1 MAKYINPFVDFG
13 FKYIFGREESKPFLM
28 DFLNSLLANE
38 PGFKPIVDIEY
49 LDKEQSRFGKEIRGV
64 VYDIHCRTSNGKR
77 FIVEMQ
83 NQSQPYFFDRLVYYS
98 TKGIVEQGKRGQ
110 NWKYEYLPVYCVS
123 FMNFVH
129 SDYPER
135 FRIDVGLCDL
145 STRKLFSDK
154 LRYIFIQTPL
164 FDKKTPG
171 ECVTNFDKW
180 MYNIIN
186 MPTMDIMAFV
196 DEKLFDDF
204 EKMAEY
210 AAMCPVDRMAYDANE
225 KAYRDLMGQLEYAT
239 MEGEERGRTEGR
251 AKGIAE
257 GRAKGIAEGKAE
269 AIHDMI
275 LKMHEQGISL
285 DTIAVVTGLQ
295 VSDVRTIISAEK

>member
-13 FKYIFGREESKPFLM
+13 FKYIFGREESKPFLI

-38 PGFKPIVDIEY
+38 PGFEPIVDIEY

-98 TKGIVEQGKRGQ
+98 VEQGKRGQ

-129 SDYPER
+129 ADYPER

-145 STRKLFSDK
+145 STKKLFSDK

-164 FDKKTPG
+164 FDKNTPG

-239 MEGEERGRTEGR
+239 MEGEERGRTE
-251 AKGIAE
+251 ATHE
-257 GRAKGIAEGKAE
+257 
-269 AIHDMI
+269 MI

-295 VSDVRTIISAEK
+295 VSEVKKIISAQK

>member
-1 MAKYINPFVDFG
+1 
-13 FKYIFGREESKPFLM
+13 M

-38 PGFKPIVDIEY
+38 PGFEPIVDIEY

-129 SDYPER
+129 ADYPER

-145 STRKLFSDK
+145 STKKLFSDK

-251 AKGIAE
+251 T
-257 GRAKGIAEGKAE
+257 E
-269 AIHDMI
+269 ATHEMI

>member
-28 DFLNSLLANE
+28 AFLNSLLASE
-38 PGFKPIVDIEY
+38 PGFEPIVELEY
-49 LDKEQSRFGKEIRGV
+49 LDKEQSRIGKEIRGV
-64 VYDIHCRTSNGKR
+64 IYDIHCRTSNGKR

-98 TKGIVEQGKRGQ
+98 TRAIVEQGKRGHE
-110 NWKYEYLPVYCVS
+110 WRFEYLPVYCVS

-129 SDYPER
+129 CDYPER

-145 STRKLFSDK
+145 ASGKPFSDK
-154 LRYIFIQTPL
+154 QRFIFIQTPL
-164 FDKKTPG
+164 FDKQTPG

-186 MPTMDIMAFV
+186 MPTMDAMAFV
-196 DEKLFDDF
+196 DEKVFDQF

-210 AAMCPVDRMAYDANE
+210 AAMCPADMRAYEANL
-225 KAYRDLMGQLEYAT
+225 KAYRDLMGQLEYAAT
-239 MEGEERGRTEGR
+239 EGEARGEARGEAKAKR
-251 AKGIAE
+251 A
-257 GRAKGIAEGKAE
+257 
-269 AIHDMI
+269 MI
-275 LKMHEQGISL
+275 LRLSRQGVDLKVISTAA
-285 DTIAVVTGLQ
+285 DMSIEE
-295 VSDVRTIISAEK
+295 VRKIISTSGDF

>member
-1 MAKYINPFVDFG
+1 
-13 FKYIFGREESKPFLM
+13 M

-38 PGFKPIVDIEY
+38 PGFEPIVDIEY

-98 TKGIVEQGKRGQ
+98 VEQGKRGQ

-129 SDYPER
+129 ADYPER

-145 STRKLFSDK
+145 CTKKLFSDK

-164 FDKKTPG
+164 FDKNTPG

-239 MEGEERGRTEGR
+239 MEGEERGRTE
-251 AKGIAE
+251 ATHE
-257 GRAKGIAEGKAE
+257 
-269 AIHDMI
+269 MI

-295 VSDVRTIISAEK
+295 VSEVKKIIPAQK

>member
-1 MAKYINPFVDFG
+1 
-13 FKYIFGREESKPFLM
+13 M

-38 PGFKPIVDIEY
+38 PGFEPIVDIEY

-129 SDYPER
+129 ADYPER

-145 STRKLFSDK
+145 CTKKLFSDK

-164 FDKKTPG
+164 FDKNTPG

-239 MEGEERGRTEGR
+239 MEGEERGRTE
-251 AKGIAE
+251 ATHE
-257 GRAKGIAEGKAE
+257 
-269 AIHDMI
+269 MI

-295 VSDVRTIISAEK
+295 VSEVKKIIPAQK